1 MNPIAGPLSQA
12 ALAIGGSA
20 ELLLVAKVTLIFA
33 AGLAVTRLS
42 AGASASIRHVVL
54 TCTFGGALLLAPAT
68 ASMPAWGVAV
78 AQPALAASSTVPPV
92 ATRATR
98 TVQSQAAA
106 QRATPVTT
114 SLEPAVTA
122 RAVWLAGILGS
133 GILMA
138 AGLCNLRWIR
148 RTAIPA
154 LPLQREADAL
164 AKACG
169 VRRPVAVVT
178 HEHVVTPLT
187 FGLRRPLIALP
198 PDAAAWSAEAAR
210 RALVHELEHVRR
222 FDWAWHVGARLTCAL
237 FWFHPLAWVAWR
249 QLRLEAER
257 ACDDAVV
264 RTSDGVDYAEQL
276 VSLAR
281 RISGRSP
288 RTSLAMAARSDLST
302 RVAALLDPHQLRS
315 GAGGVP
321 LCTAAFVS
329 LALVL
334 TIAPV
339 RARAV
344 TGPDSLR
351 LDGAQREGQGTRG
364 RSLYHAARRGDV
376 EWMATLIDGGADVN
390 AAIDGDGSPLIA
402 AARAGHLAA
411 VTLLLD
417 RGADVN
423 LAVEGDGNPLIMAA
437 REGHRDIVALLL
449 DRGARIDHVVPSD
462 ETALIQASGS
472 GHVEVVT
479 LLLARGADVNL
490 RVWADQSG
498 PQSAGEWRSALSMAQ
513 RGGHTAVV
521 RLLVAA
527 GAVR

>member
-1 MNPIAGPLSQA
+1 MNQIAGLLAQA

-20 ELLLVAKVTLIFA
+20 ELLLVAKVTVFFT
-33 AGLAVTRLS
+33 AGLVVTRLL
-42 AGASASIRHVVL
+42 AGASASTRHVVL
-54 TCTFGGALLLAPAT
+54 TCTFGGVLLLAPAT
-68 ASMPAWGVAV
+68 ASLPAWGVAV
-78 AQPALAASSTVPPV
+78 PRPALAASPAVPPV
-92 ATRATR
+92 VVKATR
-98 TVQSQAAA
+98 TIQSQSAA
-106 QRATPVTT
+106 QRARPVTT

-122 RAVWLAGILGS
+122 RAIWLAGTLAS
-133 GILMA
+133 GLLLA
-138 AGLCNLRWIR
+138 AGLWNLRRIR

-154 LPLQREADAL
+154 LALQREAGAL
-164 AKACG
+164 AAACG
-169 VRRPVAVVT
+169 LRRTVAVVT
-178 HEHVVTPLT
+178 HEHLVTPLT

-198 PDAAAWSAEAAR
+198 PDAAGWSAEAAR

-222 FDWAWHVGARLTCAL
+222 ADWAWHVGARLTCAL

-264 RTSDGVDYAEQL
+264 RTSDGADYAEQL

-281 RISGRSP
+281 RISSRSP

-315 GAGGVP
+315 RAGAVS
-321 LCTAAFVS
+321 LATAAFVS

-339 RARAV
+339 GARAGA
-344 TGPDSLR
+344 GPDSPT
-351 LDGAQREGQGTRG
+351 LDGEQRERRGTRG

-376 EWMATLIDGGADVN
+376 EWMGTLIDGGADVN

-411 VTLLLD
+411 VKLLLD

-437 REGHRDIVALLL
+437 REGHRDVVSLLL
-449 DRGARIDHVVPSD
+449 DRGALVNRVVPSD
-462 ETALIQASGS
+462 ETALIQASAS

-490 RVWADQSG
+490 RVWADRSG
-498 PQSAGEWRSALSMAQ
+498 PQSAGEWRTALSMAQ
-513 RGGHTAVV
+513 RARHTAVV

-527 GAVR
+527 GAAQ